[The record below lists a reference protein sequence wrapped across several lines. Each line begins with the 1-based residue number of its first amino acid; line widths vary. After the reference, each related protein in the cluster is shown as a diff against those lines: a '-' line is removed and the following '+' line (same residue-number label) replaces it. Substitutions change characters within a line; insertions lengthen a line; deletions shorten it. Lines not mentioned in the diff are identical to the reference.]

1 MGQHHHH
8 HHRAHAHDPAVARD
22 AVSERR
28 LRWAL
33 GFLGAFTL
41 VEAAGGFWANSVALM
56 AEAAHMLAD
65 SASLVLAVLAIR
77 VGRRPASPSR
87 TYGHRRY
94 QPLAAFVNGLALL
107 VLTAAV
113 VAEALRRLFATPP
126 VDGAL
131 MLVVAALG
139 GVANLAAFFA
149 LSGGS
154 SLNERGARA
163 HVLGDLLGS
172 AAATAAAL
180 LILIFGWKIADPL
193 LSLAVSTLIL
203 RSGWRL
209 TRDSAHVLLE
219 GAPPDF
225 DIARV
230 QRELTGVPG
239 VAGVHHVHAWSLTGE
254 QAMVTLHADLL
265 PGADRQAA
273 LSAILRRLRERLA
286 VTHATVQLEEG
297 ACAEPETP
305 QCHEHR

>member
-41 VEAAGGFWANSVALM
+41 LEAAGGFWANSVALL

-77 VGRRPASPSR
+77 VGRRPASASR

-113 VAEALRRLFATPP
+113 VAEALRRLFAPPP
-126 VDGAL
+126 VDGTL
-131 MLVVAALG
+131 MLIV
-139 GVANLAAFFA
+139 
-149 LSGGS
+149 
-154 SLNERGARA
+154 
-163 HVLGDLLGS
+163 
-172 AAATAAAL
+172 
-180 LILIFGWKIADPL
+180 
-193 LSLAVSTLIL
+193 